1 MPRRKKRTTVPGT
14 SEGAPKSPEKEKTTV
29 PDTSECAPKSPEKE
43 KGIREEPGFPD
54 DALEML
60 ISAVDTIVLCVDEG
74 KLIQVPE
81 GCASSLDRRRVYT
94 NPKTL
99 VARKEALANMSVSG
113 AVFAGCAPFSS
124 SKPYRRAAM
133 LVLATARFLYI
144 IHNKD
149 NVCKLASWFSAL
161 TDLMLPHN
169 LNFRSI
175 CSRQDCE
182 GHSARKSSLERIA
195 GDAPALGSTSLELDK
210 QLLSECLLMLPKI
223 VSVHSALDAVL
234 HNWDVVSPDEV
245 VLDDMKTA
253 YLSKCPEVVL
263 GSWRELPG
271 LARSHRETGV
281 AEIECARR
289 FCPAVR
295 KLEVVF
301 AEKQALSAVLD
312 YNHLTS
318 LSLKYAGEG
327 KCDAVETGLLKTIKK
342 LVHLEQLNLQF
353 FSNLDLREIAEN
365 CPKLVDL
372 CLHGCTPL
380 PDHVIDE
387 ELLLKNLVSLRME
400 LPIPHFEGTLT
411 FLTLVVVNRETLSDL
426 RLDGDAASRAFLDT
440 CCMKQFPRLRRLT
453 LNTSSSI
460 RELGVLPK
468 NLHDAV
474 KGMPALKFLVTDSY
488 DLRLF
493 FEYYVPSVSISWS
506 VCTVCMVERS
516 RQQLGDG

>member
-81 GCASSLDRRRVYT
+81 GCASSLDRRR
-94 NPKTL
+94 
-99 VARKEALANMSVSG
+99 G
-113 AVFAGCAPFSS
+113 
-124 SKPYRRAAM
+124 PYRRAAM

-182 GHSARKSSLERIA
+182 GHSARK
-195 GDAPALGSTSLELDK
+195 ALIPGADCRRCTSIRVNQPGVGQAAFLRM
-210 QLLSECLLMLPKI
+210 SLMLPKI

-318 LSLKYAGEG
+318 LSPQVCRGG
-327 KCDAVETGLLKTIKK
+327 FRDSGVW
-342 LVHLEQLNLQF
+342 
-353 FSNLDLREIAEN
+353 
-365 CPKLVDL
+365 
-372 CLHGCTPL
+372 
-380 PDHVIDE
+380 
-387 ELLLKNLVSLRME
+387 
-400 LPIPHFEGTLT
+400 
-411 FLTLVVVNRETLSDL
+411 
-426 RLDGDAASRAFLDT
+426 
-440 CCMKQFPRLRRLT
+440 T

-468 NLHDAV
+468 NLHGAV

-493 FEYYVPSVSISWS
+493 FEYYVPSVSIPWS

-516 RQQLGDG
+516 RQQLGGWMNIVNIDIYLHGRFPS

>member
-1 MPRRKKRTTVPGT
+1 MSTCTSLGARICRGDPKSGAMPRRKKRTTVPGT
-14 SEGAPKSPEKEKTTV
+14 SEGAPKSPEKENTTV

-60 ISAVDTIVLCVDEG
+60 ISAVDTIVLCMDEG

-99 VARKEALANMSVSG
+99 VARKEALANMGVLG
-113 AVFAGCAPFSS
+113 ACV
-124 SKPYRRAAM
+124 RRLPA
-133 LVLATARFLYI
+133 FLYI

-182 GHSARKSSLERIA
+182 GHSARKSSLERIE

-234 HNWDVVSPDEV
+234 HNWDVVSSDGV

-289 FCPAVR
+289 FCPAVG

-342 LVHLEQLNLQF
+342 LVHLEQLNLQL
-353 FSNLDLREIAEN
+353 FSNVDLREIAEN

-372 CLHGCTPL
+372 CLYGCTPL

-387 ELLLKNLVSLRME
+387 ELLPKNLVSLCME

-411 FLTLVVVNRETLSDL
+411 FLTLVEVNRETLSDL
-426 RLDGDAASRAFLDT
+426 RL
-440 CCMKQFPRLRRLT
+440 
-453 LNTSSSI
+453 
-460 RELGVLPK
+460 E
-468 NLHDAV
+468 
-474 KGMPALKFLVTDSY
+474 
-488 DLRLF
+488 
-493 FEYYVPSVSISWS
+493 W
-506 VCTVCMVERS
+506 
-516 RQQLGDG
+516 

>member
-1 MPRRKKRTTVPGT
+1 MEDDASGVAKTMMPYSTTTHPIYDIKRIAALASLLEALAANIPDLLRAEKTMDRSGLCLEKRIVKGVMPRRKKRTTVPGT
-14 SEGAPKSPEKEKTTV
+14 SEG
-29 PDTSECAPKSPEKE
+29 APKSPEKE

-99 VARKEALANMSVSG
+99 VARKEALANMGVLG

-182 GHSARKSSLERIA
+182 GHSARKSSLERIE

-234 HNWDVVSPDEV
+234 HNWDVVSSDGV

-295 KLEVVF
+295 KLE
-301 AEKQALSAVLD
+301 AECCL
-312 YNHLTS
+312 
-318 LSLKYAGEG
+318 
-327 KCDAVETGLLKTIKK
+327 
-342 LVHLEQLNLQF
+342 
-353 FSNLDLREIAEN
+353 
-365 CPKLVDL
+365 PKLRNSALV
-372 CLHGCTPL
+372 CCT
-380 PDHVIDE
+380 E
-387 ELLLKNLVSLRME
+387 
-400 LPIPHFEGTLT
+400 
-411 FLTLVVVNRETLSDL
+411 
-426 RLDGDAASRAFLDT
+426 
-440 CCMKQFPRLRRLT
+440 
-453 LNTSSSI
+453 
-460 RELGVLPK
+460 
-468 NLHDAV
+468 
-474 KGMPALKFLVTDSY
+474 
-488 DLRLF
+488 
-493 FEYYVPSVSISWS
+493 
-506 VCTVCMVERS
+506 
-516 RQQLGDG
+516 